1 MSVIKVQ
8 ALSKNFG
15 AIKAVDQLSFE
26 VEAGQV
32 YGFLGQNGSGKSTTI
47 RMLLSLIHPSE
58 GHIEIFGQSL
68 TDNRSAI
75 LEKVGAV
82 IERPDSYPYLTAQE
96 HLSLFAKLRK
106 QKITAAK
113 IESTLSQV
121 GLLARANDKVQ
132 TYSLGMKQR
141 LGIGIALLHDP
152 QLIILDEPTNGL
164 DPQGI
169 ADIRQLIQSLSKEEG
184 KTVLVSSHLL
194 SEIEQIASHILI
206 IHQGKKMAEGPTSSL
221 LDPNKTIVQI
231 KTLDDADAKQ
241 KLMDSAYR
249 ANILER
255 SEGLYLSIPKLDIPG
270 LNTFF
275 MVTTLLGEYV
285 GVILVLV
292 FLFFTGKHFIPVY
305 LIALL
310 ITFLV
315 SQGLKLFVFE
325 HENRPSYTY
334 EQLEKIE
341 GLEHHKH
348 HSFPSGHTSTA
359 FAIFTILAIAY
370 PKKGVPFL
378 GAMLAVLVGIS
389 RIYLGQHYLSDV
401 VTGAIIGLFTS
412 VWVVYFYA
420 LYGQNKNG

>member
-1 MSVIKVQ
+1 V
-8 ALSKNFG
+8 LF
-15 AIKAVDQLSFE
+15 
-26 VEAGQV
+26 
-32 YGFLGQNGSGKSTTI
+32 
-47 RMLLSLIHPSE
+47 
-58 GHIEIFGQSL
+58 
-68 TDNRSAI
+68 RS
-75 LEKVGAV
+75 

-231 KTLDDADAKQ
+231 KTLDDFGAKQ
-241 KLMDSAYR
+241 KLIASAYHS
-249 ANILER
+249 NLLER
-255 SEGLYLSIPKLDIPG
+255 AEGLFLRIPKLEIPA
-270 LNTFF
+270 LN
-275 MVTTLLGEYV
+275 
-285 GVILVLV
+285 
-292 FLFFTGKHFIPVY
+292 
-305 LIALL
+305 A
-310 ITFLV
+310 FLV
-315 SQGLKLFVFE
+315 ASNIDLVSLEAKNSLEDYFL
-325 HENRPSYTY
+325 
-334 EQLEKIE
+334 QL
-341 GLEHHKH
+341 
-348 HSFPSGHTSTA
+348 TST
-359 FAIFTILAIAY
+359 Y
-370 PKKGVPFL
+370 
-378 GAMLAVLVGIS
+378 
-389 RIYLGQHYLSDV
+389 
-401 VTGAIIGLFTS
+401 
-412 VWVVYFYA
+412 
-420 LYGQNKNG
+420 

>member
-26 VEAGQV
+26 VAAGQV

-47 RMLLSLIHPSE
+47 RMLLSLIHPSQ

-75 LEKVGAV
+75 LEQVGAV
-82 IERPDSYPYLTAQE
+82 IERPDLYPYLTAQE
-96 HLSLFAKLRK
+96 HLTLFAKLRK
-106 QKITAAK
+106 QKITSAK
-113 IESTLSQV
+113 IEATLTQV

-152 QLIILDEPTNGL
+152 KLIILDEPTNGL

-169 ADIRQLIQSLSKEEG
+169 ADIRQLIKSLSKEEG

-231 KTLDDADAKQ
+231 KTLDDLGAKQ
-241 KLMDSAYR
+241 KLMASAYST
-249 ANILER
+249 NLLER
-255 SEGLYLSIPKLDIPG
+255 TEGLYLRIPKLEIPS
-270 LNTFF
+270 LN
-275 MVTTLLGEYV
+275 
-285 GVILVLV
+285 
-292 FLFFTGKHFIPVY
+292 
-305 LIALL
+305 A
-310 ITFLV
+310 FLV
-315 SQGLKLFVFE
+315 ASNIDLVSLEAKNSLEDYFL
-325 HENRPSYTY
+325 
-334 EQLEKIE
+334 QL
-341 GLEHHKH
+341 
-348 HSFPSGHTSTA
+348 TST
-359 FAIFTILAIAY
+359 Y
-370 PKKGVPFL
+370 
-378 GAMLAVLVGIS
+378 
-389 RIYLGQHYLSDV
+389 
-401 VTGAIIGLFTS
+401 
-412 VWVVYFYA
+412 
-420 LYGQNKNG
+420 

>member
-8 ALSKNFG
+8 GLSKNFG

-47 RMLLSLIHPSE
+47 RMLLSLIHPSQ

-68 TDNRSAI
+68 TDHRSAI
-75 LEKVGAV
+75 LEQVGAV

-96 HLSLFAKLRK
+96 HLTLFAKLRK
-106 QKITAAK
+106 QKITPAK
-113 IESTLSQV
+113 IEATLAQV

-169 ADIRQLIQSLSKEEG
+169 ADIRQLIKSISKDQG

-194 SEIEQIASHILI
+194 SEIEQIATHILI

-231 KTLDDADAKQ
+231 KTLDDLGAKQ
-241 KLMDSAYR
+241 KLMASAY
-249 ANILER
+249 ATNLLER
-255 SEGLYLSIPKLDIPG
+255 TEGLYLRIPKLEIPA
-270 LNTFF
+270 LN
-275 MVTTLLGEYV
+275 
-285 GVILVLV
+285 
-292 FLFFTGKHFIPVY
+292 
-305 LIALL
+305 A
-310 ITFLV
+310 FLV
-315 SQGLKLFVFE
+315 ASNIDLVSLEAKNSLEDYFL
-325 HENRPSYTY
+325 
-334 EQLEKIE
+334 QL
-341 GLEHHKH
+341 
-348 HSFPSGHTSTA
+348 TST
-359 FAIFTILAIAY
+359 F
-370 PKKGVPFL
+370 
-378 GAMLAVLVGIS
+378 
-389 RIYLGQHYLSDV
+389 
-401 VTGAIIGLFTS
+401 
-412 VWVVYFYA
+412 
-420 LYGQNKNG
+420 

>member
-15 AIKAVDQLSFE
+15 ALKAVDQLCFE

-58 GHIEIFGQSL
+58 GHIEMFGQSL
-68 TDNRSAI
+68 TEHRSAI
-75 LEKVGAV
+75 LEQVGAV
-82 IERPDSYPYLTAQE
+82 IERPDLYPYLTAHE
-96 HLSLFAKLRK
+96 HLTLFAKLRK
-106 QKITAAK
+106 QKITVAK

-152 QLIILDEPTNGL
+152 KLIILDEPTNGL

-169 ADIRQLIQSLSKEEG
+169 ADIRQLIKSLSKEEG

-231 KTLDDADAKQ
+231 KTLDDQDAKQ
-241 KLMDSAYR
+241 KLMASVYR
-249 ANILER
+249 THLLDR
-255 SEGLYLSIPKLDIPG
+255 SEGIYLSIPKLDIPA
-270 LNTFF
+270 LNTF
-275 MVTTLLGEYV
+275 
-285 GVILVLV
+285 LVASN
-292 FLFFTGKHFIPVY
+292 
-305 LIALL
+305 IALVSL
-310 ITFLV
+310 EAKNSLEDYFL
-315 SQGLKLFVFE
+315 
-325 HENRPSYTY
+325 
-334 EQLEKIE
+334 QL
-341 GLEHHKH
+341 
-348 HSFPSGHTSTA
+348 TST
-359 FAIFTILAIAY
+359 Y
-370 PKKGVPFL
+370 
-378 GAMLAVLVGIS
+378 
-389 RIYLGQHYLSDV
+389 
-401 VTGAIIGLFTS
+401 
-412 VWVVYFYA
+412 
-420 LYGQNKNG
+420 

>member
-26 VEAGQV
+26 VAAGQV

-47 RMLLSLIHPSE
+47 RMLLSLIHPSQ

-68 TDNRSAI
+68 TGNRSAI
-75 LEKVGAV
+75 LEQIGAV
-82 IERPDSYPYLTAQE
+82 IERPDLYPYLTAQE
-96 HLSLFAKLRK
+96 HLTLFVKLRK
-106 QKITAAK
+106 QKIAPSK
-113 IESTLSQV
+113 IEATLAQV

-152 QLIILDEPTNGL
+152 KLIILDEPTNGL

-169 ADIRQLIQSLSKEEG
+169 ADIRQLIKSLSKEEG

-241 KLMDSAYR
+241 KLMASTYST
-249 ANILER
+249 NLLER
-255 SEGLYLSIPKLDIPG
+255 SEGLYLTIPKLEIPA
-270 LNTFF
+270 LNA
-275 MVTTLLGEYV
+275 
-285 GVILVLV
+285 
-292 FLFFTGKHFIPVY
+292 FIVASN
-305 LIALL
+305 IN
-310 ITFLV
+310 LV
-315 SQGLKLFVFE
+315 SLEAKNSLEDYFL
-325 HENRPSYTY
+325 
-334 EQLEKIE
+334 QL
-341 GLEHHKH
+341 
-348 HSFPSGHTSTA
+348 TST
-359 FAIFTILAIAY
+359 Y
-370 PKKGVPFL
+370 
-378 GAMLAVLVGIS
+378 
-389 RIYLGQHYLSDV
+389 
-401 VTGAIIGLFTS
+401 
-412 VWVVYFYA
+412 
-420 LYGQNKNG
+420 

>member
-26 VEAGQV
+26 VAAGQV

-47 RMLLSLIHPSE
+47 RMLLSLIHPSQ

-68 TDNRSAI
+68 TGNRSAI
-75 LEKVGAV
+75 LEQIGAV
-82 IERPDSYPYLTAQE
+82 IERPDLYPYLTAQE
-96 HLSLFAKLRK
+96 HLTLFAKLRK
-106 QKITAAK
+106 QKIAPSK
-113 IESTLSQV
+113 IEATLAQV

-152 QLIILDEPTNGL
+152 KLIILDEPTNGL

-169 ADIRQLIQSLSKEEG
+169 ADIRQLIKSLSKEEG

-241 KLMDSAYR
+241 KLMASTYST
-249 ANILER
+249 NLLER
-255 SEGLYLSIPKLDIPG
+255 SEGLYLTIPKLEIPA
-270 LNTFF
+270 LNA
-275 MVTTLLGEYV
+275 
-285 GVILVLV
+285 
-292 FLFFTGKHFIPVY
+292 FIVASN
-305 LIALL
+305 IN
-310 ITFLV
+310 LV
-315 SQGLKLFVFE
+315 SLEAKNSLEDYFL
-325 HENRPSYTY
+325 
-334 EQLEKIE
+334 QL
-341 GLEHHKH
+341 
-348 HSFPSGHTSTA
+348 TST
-359 FAIFTILAIAY
+359 Y
-370 PKKGVPFL
+370 
-378 GAMLAVLVGIS
+378 
-389 RIYLGQHYLSDV
+389 
-401 VTGAIIGLFTS
+401 
-412 VWVVYFYA
+412 
-420 LYGQNKNG
+420 